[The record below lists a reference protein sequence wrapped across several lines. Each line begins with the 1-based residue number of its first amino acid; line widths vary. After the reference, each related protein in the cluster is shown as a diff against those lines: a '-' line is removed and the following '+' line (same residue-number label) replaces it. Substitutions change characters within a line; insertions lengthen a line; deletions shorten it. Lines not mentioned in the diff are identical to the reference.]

1 MYMQIGKYFTLEELT
16 ASSVAEKNDIDNSLD
31 PRSDHDMEVIDNLID
46 LVQNVLDPAREAL
59 GEPIYISSGYR
70 CEQLNRILLGV
81 KNSQHL
87 VGEAADIY
95 CQHMDKLLPILKNLI
110 FDQLIIYKYK
120 GFYHVS
126 YTTRRSNRMQLL
138 NK

>member
-1 MYMQIGKYFTLEELT
+1 MKYFTIKELC
-16 ASSVAEKNDIDNSLD
+16 ASSVADKNDIDNSLD
-31 PRSDHDMEVIDNLID
+31 PRSDNDKMVIDNLND
-46 LVQNVLDPAREAL
+46 LVDNILDPAREEL
-59 GEPIYISSGYR
+59 GEPIYVNSGYR

-110 FDQLIIYKYK
+110 FDQLIIYKYR
-120 GFYHVS
+120 GFFHIS
-126 YTTRRSNRMQLL
+126 FTTKRRNRMQVLY
-138 NK
+138 K